1 MKNDEKIDIHLQEE
15 EIDNLSEEEV
25 AKQHYNT
32 ALRYIEIAEHMKQF
46 EDQDKYYHRA
56 IRYLKLAK
64 PYKYD
69 RALIIQMR
77 KNKFAAR
84 SQGKI
89 TLYKEACQIRD
100 KARTP
105 NDYYS
110 AQAIFERIH
119 KYEVKHPIP
128 ENRVTPEVYEQVC
141 QCSDSEQQAILCG
154 QLAAEKQKE
163 LKRRSLLTSL
173 LFLAAVGVFLYF
185 TRTTAF
191 RQCLASVYA
200 HTGDYSGAWQSYYT
214 VYEQTKEPAAL
225 ENYKLYRYKDAVK
238 ASKTQNTEVV
248 RSSFRALAELGY
260 KDSEERLV
268 KMEKQRV
275 SEIAPGETIQ
285 FGQVNWR
292 VMEHQ
297 NGKTLLL
304 KDKAFGSTP
313 FNTTDENC
321 TWETSSL
328 RKQLNSDFMDETFF
342 ALEKEAILTTTVKA
356 EDNSRYGT
364 DAGADTSDQ
373 VFIMSASEVQKYY
386 DVIPKTKSCWW
397 LRTPGAHKNS
407 MCFSYQDKTIMDYGY
422 DVSNSKISVKP
433 AIWVNTK

>member
-15 EIDNLSEEEV
+15 EIENLSEEEV

-69 RALIIQMR
+69 RALIKQMR
-77 KNKFAAR
+77 KKKFAAR
-84 SQGKI
+84 AQGKI

-128 ENRVTPEVYEQVC
+128 EYRVTPEVYEQVC
-141 QCSDSEQQAILCG
+141 QCDDSEQQAILCG

-173 LFLAAVGVFLYF
+173 LFLAVVGVFLYF

-200 HTGDYSGAWQSYYT
+200 HTGDYASAWQSYRTLYK
-214 VYEQTKEPAAL
+214 QTKDPSAL

-248 RSSFRALAELGY
+248 RSSFRALVKYGY

-268 KMEKQRV
+268 KMEKQRI
-275 SEIAPGETIQ
+275 SEIPPGETIR
-285 FGQVNWR
+285 FGKINWR

-297 NGKTLLL
+297 NGRTLLL
-304 KDKAFGSTP
+304 KDESFGHTP
-313 FNTTDENC
+313 FNTTNENC

-328 RKQLNSDFMDETFF
+328 RKYLNSDFINENFF
-342 ALEKEAILTTTVKA
+342 ELEKEAILTTKIKA
-356 EDNSRYGT
+356 EDNPIYGT
-364 DAGADTSDQ
+364 DGGANTFDQ
-373 VFIMSASEVQKYY
+373 VFIMSASELQKYH
-386 DVIPKTKSCWW
+386 DFILTGLSCWW
-397 LRTPGAHKNS
+397 LRTPGAFQNS
-407 MCFSYQDKTIMDYGY
+407 MSFSYPDKTIMNYGY
-422 DVSNSKISVKP
+422 DVSDTKISVKP